1 MKSKIYWF
9 VGASYNGVDQTE
21 RFVREG
27 IWENGK
33 IDDSKIA
40 KVVNDMKVGDTILIK
55 SVYTRKKDLP
65 FDNRGH
71 TVSVMVMKAIGTI
84 IGNRGNG
91 RTVEVDWHETKH
103 FPNLGKEWYF
113 YTYQPTV
120 WKVTRENWKKE
131 ALIDFCIN
139 QKSQEI
145 NRFRNSP
152 YWREKFGDIVVEK
165 VPEIPCEESG
175 YSIEQVLDEGAFVT
189 ENFLESVLSQLQ
201 NKKNLI
207 LQGPP
212 GTGKTWLAKRLAYVL
227 MGDKN
232 DTTLRV
238 VQFHPNLSYED
249 FIRGWRPSGEG
260 KLSLIDGPLLQL
272 IECAKKNPEAR
283 YVMVIEEINR
293 GNPAQIF
300 GEMLTLLEN
309 SKRTEAEALELSYPK
324 AAGEKVY
331 IPDNLYIIGTMNVA
345 DRSLALVDFALR
357 RRFAFV
363 DLMPVLG
370 DRWKDYLMEQ
380 YQIDR
385 RLLDRV
391 AINMESLNKMI
402 VEDMH
407 LGAQFQIGHSYVT
420 PHSLFEGQDYRDWY
434 HSVVDMEIL
443 PLLREYWFNNNDK
456 IEEAKSLLMMGV
468 E

>member
-1 MKSKIYWF
+1 MMSKIYWF

-33 IDDSKIA
+33 EGDN
-40 KVVNDMKVGDTILIK
+40 KVQNLVNEMKVGDTILIK

-65 FDNRGH
+65 FDNRGY
-71 TVSVMVMKAIGTI
+71 TVSVMVMKAIGII
-84 IGNRGNG
+84 IGNKGNG
-91 RTVEVDWHETKH
+91 RTVEVDWQEINH

-113 YTYQPTV
+113 YTYQPTI

-131 ALIDFCIN
+131 ALIDFCIK
-139 QKSQEI
+139 QKPQEI

-152 YWREKFGDIVVEK
+152 YWREKFGDIVVEQA
-165 VPEIPCEESG
+165 PEIPCEDSG

-227 MGDKN
+227 MGEKN

-260 KLSLIDGPLLQL
+260 RLSLIDGPLLQL
-272 IECAKKNPEAR
+272 IKCAKKNPEAQ

-324 AAGEKVY
+324 TAGEKVY

-370 DRWKDYLMEQ
+370 DRWKDYLMKQ

-402 VEDMH
+402 AEDMH

-456 IEEAKSLLMMGV
+456 IEEAKSLLMMGI

>member
-1 MKSKIYWF
+1 MGSKIYWF

-21 RFVREG
+21 RFLREG

-33 IDDSKIA
+33 EDDSRVQKLVDEM
-40 KVVNDMKVGDTILIK
+40 KTGDMILIK

-65 FDNRGH
+65 FDNKGH
-71 TVSVMVMKAIGTI
+71 TVSVMVMKGIGI
-84 IGNRGNG
+84 ITANRKDG
-91 RTVEVDWHETKH
+91 RTIEVDWSETAQ

-131 ALIDFCIN
+131 ALIDFCIH
-139 QKSQEI
+139 QKPQEI

-152 YWREKFGDIVVEK
+152 YWREKFGDIRIEK

-175 YSIEQVLDEGAFVT
+175 YGIEQLLGEGAFVT
-189 ENFLESVLSQLQ
+189 ESFLESVLSQLQ

-212 GTGKTWLAKRLAYVL
+212 GTGKTWLAKRLAYL
-227 MGDKN
+227 LIGDKK
-232 DTTLRV
+232 DATLRV

-260 KLSLIDGPLLQL
+260 KLLLIDGPLLQL
-272 IECAKKNPEAR
+272 IECAKKNPDSP

-309 SKRTEAEALELSYPK
+309 SKRTEVEALELSYSREV
-324 AAGEKVY
+324 GEKVY

-363 DLMPVLG
+363 DLMPMLG
-370 DRWKDYLMEQ
+370 DRWKYYLMEQ

-385 RLLDRV
+385 ALLDRV
-391 AINMESLNKMI
+391 AINVESLNKMI
-402 VEDMH
+402 AEDIH
-407 LGAQFQIGHSYVT
+407 LGTQFQIGHSYVT
-420 PHSLFEGQDYRDWY
+420 PHNLFEGQDYRDWY
-434 HSVVDMEIL
+434 QSVVEMEIL

-456 IEEAKSLLMMGV
+456 IEKAKSLLMIGIK
-468 E
+468 